1 MLEIS
6 KLVLIFMPLVA
17 WIAGIIAA
25 KSDKKVIQLGLAV
38 LVILVSCT
46 AGGIQIAMT

>member
-6 KLVLIFMPLVA
+6 KLVLSVMPLVA
-17 WIAGIIAA
+17 WIAGTIAA
-25 KSDKKVIQLGLAV
+25 RSGKTTQRILAV

-46 AGGIQIAMT
+46 AGYIQIAM